1 MDCIIWN
8 AARIS
13 LRSDSTADVRQ
24 VHSPGTASSVLKTS
38 LPEDLEFIPLET
50 MAIAKSKEKLITV
63 CSACLLARHQLLRE
77 SQQQRN
83 GPIVAFEADSVAP

>member
-1 MDCIIWN
+1 
-8 AARIS
+8 
-13 LRSDSTADVRQ
+13 
-24 VHSPGTASSVLKTS
+24 
-38 LPEDLEFIPLET
+38 